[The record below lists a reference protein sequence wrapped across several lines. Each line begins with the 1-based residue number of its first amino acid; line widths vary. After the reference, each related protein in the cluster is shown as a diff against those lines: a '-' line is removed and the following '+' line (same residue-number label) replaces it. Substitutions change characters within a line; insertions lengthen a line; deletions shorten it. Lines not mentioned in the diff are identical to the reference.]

1 MKVCLTGDSIV
12 LRRLNTDVDPVCA
25 PLFDMIREC
34 DASFTNLEIMP
45 SDYQGDPA
53 LDHGGSHFSAHP
65 WILDELR
72 TAGFDLFAAATNHCL
87 DYSISGLRIAIEEL
101 RKRELL
107 YAGVGL
113 TLEEARRP
121 AYYSHT
127 RGTVSMLSCCS
138 TFARG
143 QEAADQ
149 TRSMQGRPG
158 LNPLHFTTTYQVRPE
173 ELAMLRSV
181 STGLGLEKIKEEQI
195 KLGFG
200 YPAPEGTLTLDGTRF
215 VEGPQ
220 TRILT
225 TPNTRDVEEI
235 GRWVREARVVSDVVI
250 VSVHT
255 HEVGYDE
262 DGNISWEKPGAFLE
276 TFARE
281 VIDQG
286 ADIVVC
292 HGQHLLKGM
301 ELYKG
306 KPIFYSLGNF
316 IGQNELV
323 DMLPED
329 SYTFYKV
336 DNDVTPH
343 QVYKTRTL
351 NDTKGF
357 PADRRFWETLLP
369 VCEFDGDGNLA
380 SMEIHPVSL
389 GLGRSA
395 HRRGLPF
402 LATGDEA
409 QHILTRFEDLCRPYG
424 THFRRE
430 GEKLV
435 LERS

>member
-12 LRRLNTDVDPVCA
+12 LRRLNTEVDPVCT
-25 PLFDMIREC
+25 PLFDMIRAC

-45 SDYQGDPA
+45 GDYQGDPA

-72 TAGFDLFAAATNHCL
+72 VAGFDLFAAATNHCL
-87 DYSISGLRIAIEEL
+87 DYSISGLRIALAEL
-101 RKRELL
+101 KRRDIL

-121 AYYSHT
+121 AYYSHPK
-127 RGTVSMLSCCS
+127 GTVSMLSCCS

-158 LNPLHFTTTYQVRPE
+158 LNPLHFSTTYQVRPE
-173 ELAMLRSV
+173 EFAMLRSV
-181 STGLGLEKIKEEQI
+181 SAGLGLERIKEEQI

-215 VEGPQ
+215 VEGAQ
-220 TRILT
+220 TRIFT
-225 TPNTRDVEEI
+225 TPDARDLEEI

-262 DGNISWEKPGAFLE
+262 NGDISWEKPGEFLE
-276 TFARE
+276 AFARD

-286 ADIVVC
+286 ADIVAC

-301 ELYKG
+301 EMYKG
-306 KPIFYSLGNF
+306 RPIFYSLGNF

-336 DNDVTPH
+336 GTEVTPH
-343 QVYKTRTL
+343 QVYKTRTR

-369 VCEFDGDGNLA
+369 VCEFDDAGNLA

-389 GLGRSA
+389 GLGRAA

-402 LATGDEA
+402 LATGQEA
-409 QHILTRFEDLCRPYG
+409 QDILARFETLCRPYG

-435 LERS
+435 LEQG

>member
-12 LRRLNTDVDPVCA
+12 LRRLNTDVDPVCMK
-25 PLFDMIREC
+25 LFDMIRDC

-45 SDYQGDPA
+45 SDYQGDPG

-65 WILDELR
+65 WILDELQV
-72 TAGFDLFAAATNHCL
+72 AGFDLFAAATNHCL
-87 DYSISGLRIAIEEL
+87 DYSISGLRRAISEL
-101 RKRELL
+101 NLREIL

-121 AYYSHT
+121 AYYSHPN
-127 RGTVSMLSCCS
+127 GTVGMLSCCS

-158 LNPLHFTTTYQVRPE
+158 LNPLHFTTTYQVRSE
-173 ELAMLRSV
+173 ELKMLRSI

-195 KLGFG
+195 RLGFG

-215 VEGPQ
+215 VEGPD

-225 TPNTRDVEEI
+225 TPSPRDLEEI

-262 DGNISWEKPGAFLE
+262 NGNISWEKPGAFLE
-276 TFARE
+276 TFAHD

-301 ELYKG
+301 EMYKG

-336 DNDVTPH
+336 STDVTPH
-343 QVYKTRTL
+343 QVYKTRTQ

-369 VCEFDGDGNLA
+369 VCEFDGDGRLS

-389 GLGRSA
+389 GLGKSA

-402 LATGDEA
+402 LAQGREG
-409 QHILTRFEDLCRPYG
+409 QEILERFAELCRPYG
-424 THFRRE
+424 TTFRSE
-430 GEKLV
+430 GGKLV
-435 LERS
+435 LEQG

>member
-12 LRRLNTDVDPVCA
+12 LRRLNTDIDPVCA
-25 PLFDMIREC
+25 PLFDMIRDC

-87 DYSISGLRIAIEEL
+87 DYGISGLRIAIEEL
-101 RKRELL
+101 RKREIL
-107 YAGVGL
+107 YSGVGL

-121 AYYSHT
+121 AYFSHP

-158 LNPLHFTTTYQVRPE
+158 LNPLHFSTTYQVKPE
-173 ELAMLRSV
+173 ELSV
-181 STGLGLEKIKEEQI
+181 LQTISAGLGLEKIKQEQI

-215 VEGPQ
+215 VEGSE
-220 TRILT
+220 TRIT
-225 TPNTRDVEEI
+225 TAPNARDLEEI

-255 HEVGYDE
+255 HEVGYDV
-262 DGNISWEKPGAFLE
+262 DGTISWEKPGEFLE
-276 TFARE
+276 AFARDA
-281 VIDQG
+281 IDQG

-336 DNDVTPH
+336 STDVTPH

-351 NDTKGF
+351 DDTKGF

-369 VCEFDGDGNLA
+369 ICEFAEDGTLS

-389 GLGRSA
+389 GLGKSA
-395 HRRGLPF
+395 HTRGLPF
-402 LATGDEA
+402 LAKGEEGES
-409 QHILTRFEDLCRPYG
+409 ILSRFEILCEPYG
-424 THFRRE
+424 VRFTRE
-430 GEKLV
+430 KGKLV
-435 LERS
+435 LKQD